1 MNTNRIDRI
10 MAILKREAGQLKT
23 PAVGVIAE
31 ESQSP
36 YCILIS
42 CILSLRTR
50 DEVTDAASRRLFK
63 QAKTP
68 QVMGTLRP
76 DQIEKT
82 IYPVSF
88 YRNKAGHILA
98 LSKELLEKHHGH
110 VPNTLPALLALPGV
124 GRKTAN
130 LVVTVAF
137 GKPGI
142 CVDTHVHRISNR
154 IGMIKTKSP
163 DESEEVLRMTLPRR
177 YWITYN
183 DILVPYGQ
191 FVCRPISPFCSRCK
205 ISAYC
210 DKVGVV
216 KSR

>member
-1 MNTNRIDRI
+1 
-10 MAILKREAGQLKT
+10 MAILKKEVAQLKT
-23 PAVGVIAE
+23 PVLGVIAE
-31 ESQSP
+31 ETKDP
-36 YCILIS
+36 YCVLVS

-63 QAKTP
+63 QARTP
-68 QVMGTLRP
+68 YEMISHRP
-76 DQIEKT
+76 DQIEKA
-82 IYPVSF
+82 IYPVAF
-88 YRNKAGHILA
+88 YRNKTRHILA
-98 LSKELLEKHHGH
+98 LSKELLEKHRGH
-110 VPNTLPALLALPGV
+110 VPATMAALLALPGV

-137 GKPGI
+137 GNLGI

-154 IGMIKTKSP
+154 IGYIKTKNA
-163 DESEEVLRMTLPRR
+163 DESEKALRTTLPRK

-205 ISAYC
+205 ISAHC

>member
-1 MNTNRIDRI
+1 MNPHRMDHI
-10 MAILKREAGQLKT
+10 MAILKKEAAKFAT

-31 ESQSP
+31 ETKDP
-36 YCILIS
+36 YCVLIS

-50 DEVTDAASRRLFK
+50 DEVTDAASRRLFQ

-68 QVMGTLRP
+68 HKMITMSR
-76 DQIEKT
+76 DQIEKA

-88 YRNKAGHILA
+88 YRNKSRHILA
-98 LSKELLEKHHGH
+98 LSMELLEKHGGH
-110 VPNTLPALLALPGV
+110 VPKSLTALLTLPGV

-130 LVVTVAF
+130 LVRTVAF
-137 GKPGI
+137 GQLGI

-154 IGMIKTKSP
+154 IGIITTKNA
-163 DESEEVLRMTLPRR
+163 DESEMALRERLPRK

-191 FVCRPISPFCSRCK
+191 FVCRPISPFCSLCK
-205 ISAYC
+205 ISSYC
-210 DKVGVV
+210 DKVGVI

>member
-1 MNTNRIDRI
+1 
-10 MAILKREAGQLKT
+10 L
-23 PAVGVIAE
+23 
-31 ESQSP
+31 
-36 YCILIS
+36 
-42 CILSLRTR
+42 
-50 DEVTDAASRRLFK
+50 
-63 QAKTP
+63 AKTP
-68 QVMGTLRP
+68 DEMIMLRSE
-76 DQIEKT
+76 QIEKA
-82 IYPVSF
+82 IYPASF
-88 YRNKAGHILA
+88 YRNKTGQMLA
-98 LSKELLEKHHGH
+98 LSKELIEKHGGD
-110 VPNTLPALLALPGV
+110 VPKTIPELLTLSGV

-137 GKPGI
+137 GQPGI

-163 DESEEVLRMTLPRR
+163 DESEDALRAILSKK

-191 FVCRPISPFCSRCK
+191 FVCRPMSPFCSRCK
-205 ISAYC
+205 ISADC